1 MKNKKLLLSIIVG
14 SIVIITAVVLFLLL
28 SKKKITCTMTS
39 DQSRNGYIIQS
50 SYVIESKYGYVQNI
64 NIKEVITSKDSKILD
79 KFENQFN
86 KQYSYNKKAYHGY
99 KYTVINDKNKVESKV
114 TINYKKFDM
123 KKFIKNNEAMKSY
136 TKNNKLTLDG
146 ARKMYESTGVICK

>member
-39 DQSRNGYIIQS
+39 DQKRNGYIIQY
-50 SYVIESKYGYVQNI
+50 SYVIESKYGYVQSINI
-64 NIKEVITSKDSKILD
+64 NEVITSKDSKILD

-86 KQYSYNKKAYHGY
+86 KQYSYNKNTYHGY
-99 KYTVINDKNKVESKV
+99 QYTVTNSDGKVESNI
-114 TINYKKFDM
+114 TINYKEFDM

-146 ARKMYESTGVICK
+146 ARKMYESTGATCK

>member
-14 SIVIITAVVLFLLL
+14 SIVIITAVVIFLLL
-28 SKKKITCTMTS
+28 SKKKITCTMIS
-39 DQSRNGYIIQS
+39 DQKRNGYIIQS

-86 KQYSYNKKAYHGY
+86 KQYSYNKKTYHGY
-99 KYTVINDKNKVESKV
+99 QYTVINDKDKVESKV

-136 TKNNKLTLDG
+136 IKNNKLTLEG
-146 ARKMYESTGVICK
+146 ARKMYESTGATCK